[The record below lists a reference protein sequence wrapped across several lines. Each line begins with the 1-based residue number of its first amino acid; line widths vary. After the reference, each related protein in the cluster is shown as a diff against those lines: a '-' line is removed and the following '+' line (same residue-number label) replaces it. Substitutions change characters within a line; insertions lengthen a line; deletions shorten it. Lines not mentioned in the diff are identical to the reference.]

1 MVYRN
6 LYLYRIYGEMEFMI
20 VIAYGIKSITSRREF
35 FNILYNYFVENLAEM
50 LTLKKSFKK
59 DNKCKIAAI
68 PFSYSKLTLSRII
81 VYEKTI
87 RGI

>member
-6 LYLYRIYGEMEFMI
+6 LYRIYGEMEFMI
-20 VIAYGIKSITSRREF
+20 VIAYGIKCITSRREF
-35 FNILYNYFVENLAEM
+35 FNILYNYFVENFAEM

-59 DNKCKIAAI
+59 DNKCKIAVI